1 MIEYLIENLDD
12 EIVSNEIP
20 KITNLIRWILEK
32 KNNKNFFNNGKV
44 TECHFSSDE
53 LNGIVSY
60 MKKTFGNDL
69 DENGSLKL
77 SGGGSPNQ
85 SFPLSNLIQYDKFQ
99 INDFYSKDSS
109 QKPSSESADSW
120 IEFDFVDRRINLTS
134 YTMRAYANG
143 KNSFYNPKSWRIVGS
158 NDRKEWT
165 VLDHEEDCSALN
177 GSCKQNRFACD
188 ENGGYYRYIRYIQ
201 DYSWN
206 ISSKLNRN

>member
-1 MIEYLIENLDD
+1 MEEAKFVVHFILQIKIEEKSDKYTEMIEYLIENLDD

-85 SFPLSNLIQYDKFQ
+85 SFPLSNLILYDKFQ
-99 INDFYSKDSS
+99 INDFYSNDSS
-109 QKPSSESADSW
+109 RKPSSEADSW
-120 IEFDFVDRRINLTS
+120 IEFDFVDRRIDLTS
-134 YTMRAYANG
+134 
-143 KNSFYNPKSWRIVGS
+143 
-158 NDRKEWT
+158 
-165 VLDHEEDCSALN
+165 
-177 GSCKQNRFACD
+177 Q
-188 ENGGYYRYIRYIQ
+188 
-201 DYSWN
+201 
-206 ISSKLNRN
+206 